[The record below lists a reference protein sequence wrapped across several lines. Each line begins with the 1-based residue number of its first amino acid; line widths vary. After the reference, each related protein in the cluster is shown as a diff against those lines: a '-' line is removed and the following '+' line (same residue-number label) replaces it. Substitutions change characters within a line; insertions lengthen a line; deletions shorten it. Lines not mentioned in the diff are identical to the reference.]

1 MFLFISCEFLSETEV
16 GQRVASCLH
25 KTLVRPGYIFAGN
38 AKVLAWYLALVLYS
52 PIRAADINGA

>member
-1 MFLFISCEFLSETEV
+1 MFYLFSYEFVSETEV
-16 GQRVASCLH
+16 GQRVDSYLH